1 MAPALYGGA
10 AAMRE
15 AAAINPKVNEEDLKA
30 IAAMGDA
37 WDALGTSIKVAAAN
51 AFSYFSKI
59 RTETANSQGGEA
71 ASMASIGGGFGGG
84 FGALT
89 NVDFS
94 KTGQPVNEGAAAFEA
109 ESLAI
114 LPGVDGYI
122 SPSLYATKAET
133 GEVVPTWNYEV
144 VVAYGRLDIHDDPVW
159 LRRQVGELTAHHE
172 ARQQHPWSVGD
183 APESFVDRQLRAI
196 VGVELVITRWEGKAK
211 MSQNQP
217 EANRRSVV
225 AGLAASPDST
235 DQQLLRRII
244 AHGAECPQPRPSTG
258 RSRTGLTGRKP
269 GS

>member
-1 MAPALYGGA
+1 VFIPPPFQVPDAGVRHMLQDAALAYLVTPGERGMHVTPLPVRYDPERNSLTGHVSRANPHWRDPAP
-10 AAMRE
+10 E
-15 AAAINPKVNEEDLKA
+15 V
-30 IAAMGDA
+30 
-37 WDALGTSIKVAAAN
+37 
-51 AFSYFSKI
+51 
-59 RTETANSQGGEA
+59 
-71 ASMASIGGGFGGG
+71 
-84 FGALT
+84 
-89 NVDFS
+89 
-94 KTGQPVNEGAAAFEA
+94 

-114 LPGVDGYI
+114 LPGVEGYI

-159 LRRQVGELTAHHE
+159 LRRQVGELTDLHE
-172 ARQQHPWSVGD
+172 ARQQHPWSVDD

-225 AGLAASPDST
+225 AGLAASRDNA

-244 AHGAECPQPRPSTG
+244 ANGAE
-258 RSRTGLTGRKP
+258 
-269 GS
+269 